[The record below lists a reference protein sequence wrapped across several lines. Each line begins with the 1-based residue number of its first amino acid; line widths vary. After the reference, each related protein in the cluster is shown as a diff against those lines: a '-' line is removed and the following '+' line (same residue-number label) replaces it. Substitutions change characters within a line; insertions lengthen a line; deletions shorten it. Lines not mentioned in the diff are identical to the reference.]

1 MILSA
6 LNVLAYALQ
15 LKNAIFLFFWF
26 ILFLVSSIYKLIE

>member
-15 LKNAIFLFFWF
+15 LENAIFLFFWF